1 MVWYDESVQINIYLD
16 PSKTYFQ
23 MTTYNPEVRLDV
35 IYPVV
40 YIHMYAALTE
50 ANADQVKGT
59 SRSVITSR
67 VRACPPTNPYTN
79 VTHVRTSDSLYLGFK
94 AELIIFW
101 VLVGLGG
108 FLLLLSLPSFFVL
121 LLCLKADRYAHTP
134 ALPGSLNG
142 LVRAN
147 ALWHR
152 WWCWQPRELFRVHA
166 NRRRRLGLQSA
177 HQRHRRVVRVH
188 RRKRREEKGDV

>member
-1 MVWYDESVQINIYLD
+1 VWYDESVQINIYLD

-59 SRSVITSR
+59 SRSVITR
-67 VRACPPTNPYTN
+67 YECAHTHRPNPYTN
-79 VTHVRTSDSLYLGFK
+79 VTRVRTSDSLYLGFK
-94 AELIIFW
+94 AEVIIFW

-108 FLLLLSLPSFFVL
+108 FLLLLSLPSLFVL
-121 LLCLKADRYAHTP
+121 LLCLKADRYAHAP
-134 ALPGSLNG
+134 AVPGSLNG
-142 LVRAN
+142 LSRAN

-152 WWCWQPRELFRVHA
+152 RWCCCSRGSYFEFTRT
-166 NRRRRLGLQSA
+166 
-177 HQRHRRVVRVH
+177 
-188 RRKRREEKGDV
+188 GDGDLAYNPLINDTGE